1 MAKRIIVY
9 KGGFLMKF
17 SENLY
22 TLRKDLRI
30 SQEQLAELVDVSR
43 QSVSKWELGESYPTV
58 ENIFKLCSVLK
69 CKMNKLINENLS
81 DFEFLSEDVRN
92 IEKGYERFLG
102 YADTYDEGR
111 PKLPSKAIELLKIYL
126 DNAIHTIV
134 DIGCG
139 TGLSTKVCTLY
150 ANAVIGIDP
159 SIDMLNTAK
168 TKEDKKMKFVQGYGD
183 KTGLQNECAD
193 IVICSQAFHWMEP
206 EQTIKEVHR
215 ILKKG
220 GIFAV
225 IDADYPPVI
234 HKELEK
240 INSYLHNKTAILEEY
255 KNNWISEKT
264 EHLNNIKKSGLFEY
278 SREICFSHIEK
289 YDQERFKKF
298 LLSQS
303 SMQHAIKYNY
313 DKIVDELNTLDE
325 KLYKIFKGQTLNAI
339 YSYKMRIGI
348 K

>member
-1 MAKRIIVY
+1 
-9 KGGFLMKF
+9 MKF
-17 SENLY
+17 SDNLY
-22 TLRKDLRI
+22 TLRKKMKL

-69 CKMNKLINENLS
+69 CKMNELINENLS
-81 DFEFLSEDVRN
+81 DFELLSDDVKN

-102 YADTYDEGR
+102 YADMYDEGR
-111 PKLPSKAIELLKIYL
+111 PKLPRKAIEMLKIYL
-126 DNAIHTIV
+126 DNEIDTIV

-139 TGLSTKVCTLY
+139 TGLSTEVCTLF
-150 ANAVIGIDP
+150 ANNVIGVEP
-159 SIDMLNTAK
+159 SIDMLNKAS
-168 TKEDKKMKFVQGYGD
+168 TKENDKMKFIQGYGD
-183 KTGLQNECAD
+183 KTGLEDECAD

-206 EQTIKEVHR
+206 ESTIKEVYR
-215 ILKKG
+215 IIKKG

-234 HKELEK
+234 NKELEQL
-240 INSYLHNKTAILEEY
+240 NSYLKKKTAILENCEN
-255 KNNWISEKT
+255 KWVSNKT
-264 EHLNNIKKSGLFEY
+264 EHLNNIRKSGLFEY

-303 SMQHAIKYNY
+303 SMQQAIKYNY
-313 DKIVDELNTLDE
+313 DKIVDELNTLDQR
-325 KLYKIFKGQTLNAI
+325 LFKVFNGQTLDAM
-339 YSYKMRIGI
+339 YPYKMRIGI

>member
-1 MAKRIIVY
+1 
-9 KGGFLMKF
+9 MKF
-17 SENLY
+17 SKNLY
-22 TLRKDLRI
+22 TLRKELDI
-30 SQEQLAELVDVSR
+30 SQEQLAELIDISR

-58 ENIFKLCSVLK
+58 ENIFKLCSVFK
-69 CKMNKLINENLS
+69 CKMNELINENLS
-81 DFEFLSEDVRN
+81 DFELLNEDVKN
-92 IEKGYERFLG
+92 IEKAYERFLG

-126 DNAIHTIV
+126 DKDINTII

-139 TGLSTKVCTLY
+139 TGLSTEVCTLF
-150 ANAVIGIDP
+150 ANNIIGINP
-159 SIDMLNTAK
+159 SIDILNKAR
-168 TKEDKKMKFVQGYGD
+168 TKENEKMKFVQGYGD
-183 KTGLQNECAD
+183 RTKLETECAD
-193 IVICSQAFHWMEP
+193 IVICSQAFHWMNPEP
-206 EQTIKEVHR
+206 TIKEVYR

-234 HKELEK
+234 NKELEK
-240 INSYLHNKTAILEEY
+240 LNSYLHKQTASLENYE
-255 KNNWISEKT
+255 NMWGSNKT
-264 EHLNNIKKSGLFEY
+264 EHLNNMRKSGLFEY

-313 DKIVDELNTLDE
+313 DKIMEELNILDDR
-325 KLYKIFKGQTLNAI
+325 LYKIFKGQILDAI